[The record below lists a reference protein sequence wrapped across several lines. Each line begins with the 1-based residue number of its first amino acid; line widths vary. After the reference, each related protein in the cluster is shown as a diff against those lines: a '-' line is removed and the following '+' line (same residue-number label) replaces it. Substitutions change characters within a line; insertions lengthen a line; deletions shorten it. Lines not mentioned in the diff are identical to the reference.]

1 MEGSRWTSI
10 ATTIRG
16 DTMTPLGKGRHAIAC
31 VAAATALL
39 AACGGSDDD
48 TTATLTAQQACT
60 SLSGVAAGGATVASA
75 VMVAAS
81 GPVPTYCKVS
91 AKIEPALNYELRIPD
106 GWNGKL
112 HYGGGGGFN
121 GFIQAIYDAAGG
133 GGTDL
138 DNHGLNLAALKKGY
152 INVSS
157 DGGHAGKI
165 PGAEAVDA
173 SWVPGNPGAV
183 RLYADLALPTVMSS
197 AVEMIKKA
205 YGTAPTQSYFEGCS
219 NGGREALI
227 SAQRFP
233 NLFDGIISRAP
244 AFNYLATVGAFQTN
258 MRSVLGNPTLNF
270 TPAKVALLSNAVKSA
285 CDGLDGVVDGIV
297 SNPDACTFDAAAARA
312 ALRCVGGADTGDT
325 CLSDA
330 QLAFVDTWTA
340 PKTFGG
346 KYVNPGWALT
356 GNESAPG
363 NWDAWLLASVAAGA
377 PAGSGAVQYL
387 FEYGGIS
394 GFLLQNP
401 ATQPLAFLDPAG
413 GDTLAYDFESPAN
426 AAALAAFSA
435 SIDAGDPDLR
445 PFMNSG
451 GKLLLWHGGTDPALT
466 KKGTIGYY
474 QNVVAKVGGQAA
486 ADSFT
491 RFYVA
496 PGVNHCH
503 GGPGADKSDLL
514 SALDDWVTKGTAPG
528 ALTATQFAS
537 DGSTANFTRPL
548 CVYPQYPRYTGLA
561 GDANAAKQAANYTCT
576 TP

>member
-1 MEGSRWTSI
+1 MRF
-10 ATTIRG
+10 
-16 DTMTPLGKGRHAIAC
+16 LGKNWRAVTC

-39 AACGGSDDD
+39 TACGGSDDNN
-48 TTATLTAQQACT
+48 TATAPTAQQACT
-60 SLSGVAAGGATVASA
+60 SLAGATVGGATVATA
-75 VMVAAS
+75 VVVAAS
-81 GPVPTYCKVS
+81 GPVPSYCKVS
-91 AKIEPALNYELRIPD
+91 AKIEPALNYEMRIPES
-106 GWNGKL
+106 WNGKL

-133 GGTDL
+133 GGTDA
-138 DNHGLNLAALKKGY
+138 DNHGLNLAALKQGY
-152 INVSS
+152 INIAS
-157 DGGHAGKI
+157 DGGHVGAI

-173 SWVPGNPGAV
+173 SWVPGNPAAE

-205 YGTAPTQSYFEGCS
+205 YGTAPTKSYFEGCS

-233 NLFDGIISRAP
+233 NLFDGVISRAP
-244 AFNYLATVGAFQTN
+244 AFNYVASVGAFQTN
-258 MRSVLGNPTLNF
+258 MQSVLLNPTLNF
-270 TPAKVALLSNAVKSA
+270 TPAKVALLSNAVKAA

-297 SNPDACTFDAAAARA
+297 SNPAACTFDAAAARA
-312 ALRCVGGADTGDT
+312 ALRCAGGADTGDT

-330 QLAFVDTWTA
+330 QLALVDTWTA
-340 PKTFGG
+340 PKTFAG

-363 NWDAWLLASVAAGA
+363 NWDAWLFAPAGAGA
-377 PAGSGAVQYL
+377 PAGSGAVQFL

-394 GFLLQNP
+394 GFLLKNA
-401 ATQPLAFLDPAG
+401 ATAPLAFLDPAAAT
-413 GDTLAYDFESPAN
+413 TLTYDFEAPGN
-426 AAALAAFSA
+426 ATALAAMSE
-435 SIDAGDPDLR
+435 SLDAGDPDLR

-466 KKGTIGYY
+466 KRGTIGYY

-486 ADSFT
+486 ADSFS

-514 SALDDWVTKGTAPG
+514 SALDAWVTNGTAPA
-528 ALTATQFAS
+528 ALSAAQNAA
-537 DGSTANFTRPL
+537 DGSSNFTRPL
-548 CVYPQYPRYTGLA
+548 CVYPQYPRYTGPA
-561 GDANAAKQAANYTCT
+561 GDVNAAKVAANYTCT

>member
-1 MEGSRWTSI
+1 MR
-10 ATTIRG
+10 
-16 DTMTPLGKGRHAIAC
+16 PLGKSWPAVTC

-39 AACGGSDDD
+39 IACGGSDDNN
-48 TTATLTAQQACT
+48 TATTPTAQQACT
-60 SLSGVAAGGATVASA
+60 SLTGATVGGATVASA
-75 VMVAAS
+75 VVVAAS
-81 GPVPTYCKVS
+81 GPVPSYCKVS
-91 AKIEPALNYELRIPD
+91 AKIEPALNYELRIPET
-106 GWNGKL
+106 WNGKL

-138 DNHGLNLAALKKGY
+138 DNHGLNLAALKQGY

-157 DGGHAGKI
+157 DGGHAGLI

-173 SWVPGNPGAV
+173 SWVAGNPAAE

-205 YGTAPTQSYFEGCS
+205 YGSAPTKSYFEGCS

-258 MRSVLGNPTLNF
+258 IRSVLLNPTLNF
-270 TPAKVALLSNAVKSA
+270 TPSKVALLSNAVKSA
-285 CDGLDGVVDGIV
+285 CDGLDGIVDGVV
-297 SNPDACTFDAAAARA
+297 SNPAACTFDAAAARA
-312 ALRCVGGADTGDT
+312 ALRCAGGADTGDT
-325 CLSDA
+325 CLSDG
-330 QLAFVDTWTA
+330 QLALVDTWTA
-340 PKTFGG
+340 PKTFGA
-346 KYVNPGWALT
+346 KYVNPGWSLT

-363 NWDAWLLASVAAGA
+363 NWDAWLLASAAPGA

-394 GFLLQNP
+394 GFLLHSP
-401 ATQPLAFLDPAG
+401 TTQPLAFLDPAG
-413 GDTLAYDFESPAN
+413 ADTLAYDFESPGN

-435 SIDAGDPDLR
+435 SVDAGDPDLR

-474 QNVVAKVGGQAA
+474 QNVVAKVGGQSI
-486 ADSFT
+486 ADTFS
-491 RFYVA
+491 RFYLA

-514 SALDDWVTKGTAPG
+514 SALDAWVTSGTAPG
-528 ALTATQFAS
+528 SLAAAQLAV
-537 DGSTANFTRPL
+537 DGSSNFTRPL
-548 CVYPQYPRYTGLA
+548 CAYPQYPRYTGPA
-561 GDANAAKQAANYTCT
+561 GDASAAKLAASYTCT